1 LLAEYVCGD
10 DGDGGVYVG
19 RRDGERHGDGRWERN
34 GHGERWGDQLHEYG
48 RGNADGDLQRGLY
61 AGNGSHFDRD
71 AGCWGDL
78 LWMDGSVV
86 HESDGDDVQLSGH
99 KYDADRCGG
108 HVYG

>member
-61 AGNGSHFDRD
+61 AGSGSHFDRN
-71 AGCWGDL
+71 AGCWRDFLGL
-78 LWMDGSVV
+78 DGSVV